1 MWGLPLAWVGFAQ
14 EDAAQSVRPWPMPA
28 MAQAICT
35 TSSSA
40 GPQTRRPGAARWAG
54 LAQQRGRD
62 VEDLTHDPGFQPW
75 LDAAVRHGYHS
86 LVVLPLHDAQRSY
99 GIFAL
104 FAPKVAHI
112 GADEMRLLQN

>member
-1 MWGLPLAWVGFAQ
+1 MPRNGASMAHAGDGAGYLHDIQLSWSADKATGRGPVGRALRSR
-14 EDAAQSVRPWPMPA
+14 EVV
-28 MAQAICT
+28 I
-35 TSSSA
+35 
-40 GPQTRRPGAARWAG
+40 
-54 LAQQRGRD
+54 

-104 FAPKVAHI
+104 FAPEVAHI